1 MTNIIC
7 HRPLSGSRDTNVK
20 ECNQCGKCCI
30 KYSNGGLSVSVG
42 QIDYW
47 ENYRPEIYR
56 HVSEGNIWIDPETG
70 KQIELC
76 PWLRKV
82 PNQNKYSC
90 DIYYDRPDDCKY
102 YPSTIDEMMIDEC
115 EMLEQKDLSNPKQ
128 ARKALDRI
136 MEDSRTPFK

>member
-1 MTNIIC
+1 M
-7 HRPLSGSRDTNVK
+7 K

-30 KYSNGGLSVSVG
+30 KYSNGSLSVSVG

-56 HVSEGNIWIDPETG
+56 YVNQGNIWIDPETG

-76 PWLRKV
+76 PWLRKA
-82 PNQNKYSC
+82 PNQNKYTC

-102 YPSTIDEMMIDEC
+102 YPSTIDEMIIDGC
-115 EMLEQKDLSNPKQ
+115 EMLEEKDLSNSKLAQ
-128 ARKALDRI
+128 IALDEI

>member
-1 MTNIIC
+1 M
-7 HRPLSGSRDTNVK
+7 
-20 ECNQCGKCCI
+20 NQ
-30 KYSNGGLSVSVG
+30 
-42 QIDYW
+42 
-47 ENYRPEIYR
+47 
-56 HVSEGNIWIDPETG
+56 GNIWIDTETG

-82 PNQNKYSC
+82 PNQNKYTC

-115 EMLEQKDLSNPKQ
+115 EMLEEKDLSNPKQ
-128 ARKALDRI
+128 AQKALDEI